1 MAFEVTQTDDSNF
14 PGLATA
20 PEEKVEP
27 AIQQDAPAEV
37 VTPVGE
43 PKENSDPKPE
53 AEEPKSSIPEP
64 KVDAEQLQFAYGD
77 VQVKVE
83 IPEDISA
90 AFSEKELDAKA
101 ITAELYTSKDFSLT
115 NETKEKLYGA
125 FGKTLVD
132 TYLSALKQ
140 NNDHIVS
147 DFKAKHESTQ
157 KAQAD
162 AVKWGEDKSQE
173 LFGVDYAKLEE
184 RALAT
189 LDDSQLAQFNA
200 AMESGSRWLQEAAFT
215 ALKQHLDAA
224 AEGTVA
230 PDIELGGKAATG
242 QEEGPLSQADYIRQ
256 IAQIGRTL
264 RSKPA
269 DYKAAMDKLDVRRR
283 AGMAAGI

>member
-14 PGLATA
+14 PGLANT

-27 AIQQDAPAEV
+27 VIQQDE
-37 VTPVGE
+37 PVEGGSTAIPE
-43 PKENSDPKPE
+43 GVGDPNPE
-53 AEEPKSSIPEP
+53 ATDPPATPEP

-90 AFSEKELDAKA
+90 AFAEKELDAKA

-125 FGKTLVD
+125 FGKTIVD

-157 KAQAD
+157 KAQAE

-189 LDDSQLAQFNA
+189 LDDNQLAQFNA
-200 AMESGSRWLQEAAFT
+200 AMESGSRWIQEAAFT

-224 AEGTVA
+224 EEGASA
-230 PDIELGGKAATG
+230 PDIELGGKAAAG
-242 QEEGPLSQADYIRQ
+242 QDDGPLTMADYVRQ
-256 IAQIGRTL
+256 IAQVGREL
-264 RSKPA
+264 RGKPA
-269 DYKAAMDKLDVRRR
+269 EHKAAMNKLDARRR
-283 AGMAAGI
+283 AGMAVGI